1 MKVRLSGAA
10 RAYLLHEA
18 SYLTQRSS
26 SAGAAFLRDIRSA
39 RQRIGKYPKIGFK
52 PFPARESR
60 RLVAG
65 DYLIDYEPGPDGIEI
80 TSIRHGRQSDIALNL
95 DDDFDY
101 EADDVKPTTSS
112 PDHHR
117 GRMRRSWLCI
127 SPAIILLR

>member
-39 RQRIGKYPKIGFK
+39 RQRIGKYPEIGFK

-60 RLVAG
+60 RLVVG
-65 DYLIDYEPGPDGIEI
+65 DYLIDYEPGSDGIEI
-80 TSIRHGRQSDIALNL
+80 TSIRHGRQSDVALNL

-101 EADDVKPTTSS
+101 EADNGETNDLKP
-112 PDHHR
+112 
-117 GRMRRSWLCI
+117 
-127 SPAIILLR
+127 